1 MRSEIVRSSSP
12 RAARGSEEGMSRP
25 LVVAAALGAALLTLA
40 PAAPAAPPPEA
51 AATRDVPAH
60 ALVGYLHTSFANGSG
75 YVRIADAP
83 PEWDVIDLAF
93 AEPTSPTSGQLEFSL
108 CPVAECPDVETEQE
122 FIAGIRQKRSEGK
135 KVVLSVGGANGQVR
149 LETAA
154 ARDAFV
160 ASASAIIDRYG
171 LDGLDIDFE
180 GHSLEL
186 APGDTDVRNPKTP
199 VIVNLIDALRA
210 LTGKYGESFVLT
222 MAPETFFVQV
232 GYQHYG
238 GGTGADPRAG
248 AYLPVIEAMR
258 GELDLLH
265 VQNYNSGPVMGLD
278 GHYHTMGSAD
288 FHVAMID
295 MLLTGFPL
303 AGDPADTFAPL
314 APEQVAIG
322 LPAANPAGNGFT
334 PVPEVHKALDCLRAG
349 TGCGPYRPHGTYPG
363 LRGLMPWSINWDV
376 YHGNEFARS
385 HDDHTG

>member
-1 MRSEIVRSSSP
+1 
-12 RAARGSEEGMSRP
+12 MSRIRTA
-25 LVVAAALGAALLTLA
+25 LAALAGLVLA
-40 PAAPAAPPPEA
+40 AAPAS
-51 AATRDVPAH
+51 AATEPAATEPAATEPAAIPGH
-60 ALVGYLHTSFANGSG
+60 ALVGYLHASFANGSG
-75 YVRIADAP
+75 YVRMADVPA
-83 PEWDVIDLAF
+83 EWDVIDLAF
-93 AEPTSPTSGQLEFSL
+93 AEPTSPTSGQLEFTR
-108 CPVAECPDVETEQE
+108 CQAAECPNVESDEE
-122 FIAGIRQKRSEGK
+122 FLAGIRAKQAEGK
-135 KVVLSVGGANGQVR
+135 KVLLSVGGANGQVR

-160 ASASAIIDRYG
+160 SSAAAIIDRWG
-171 LDGLDIDFE
+171 LDGIDIDFE

-186 APGDTDVRNPKTP
+186 APGDTDLKNPTTP
-199 VIVNLIDALRA
+199 VVVNLISALRT
-210 LTGKYGESFVLT
+210 LNDRYGPDFVLT

-248 AYLPVIEAMR
+248 AYLPVIDALR
-258 GELDLLH
+258 ADLDLLH

-278 GHYHTMGSAD
+278 GQYHTMGNAD

-303 AGDPADTFAPL
+303 AGNPDNTFAPL

-349 TGCGPYRPHGTYPG
+349 TGCGPYEPHGTYPK
-363 LRGLMPWSINWDV
+363 LRGLMAWSINWDV
-376 YHGNEFARS
+376 YHENEFAEA
-385 HDDHTG
+385 HDAYAAR